1 MLNHSERPKIRI
13 INESEIDLLTEA
25 WNWADE
31 MPEWF
36 KEFRAVHPETF
47 ESLIGT
53 ENQLLIGVFFPDL
66 CALARFILCP
76 NGTYDI
82 HLYVKRKTDP
92 EMLFN
97 ACQSIMYY
105 LFDQGIKG
113 LSGWIPKRH
122 TGIVNLYKNL
132 GFTNNGIRCFEGK
145 VKGKLIEWL
154 YFERC

>member
-1 MLNHSERPKIRI
+1 MTGIYPKIRI
-13 INESEIDLLTEA
+13 VTEYDLLETA
-25 WNWADE
+25 FHWADE
-31 MPEWF
+31 MPDWY
-36 KEFRAVHPETF
+36 KEFQQIHLETF
-47 ESLIGT
+47 DSFIGT
-53 ENQLLIGVFFPDL
+53 GNQLFIGVFQGEL
-66 CALARFILCP
+66 RALARFVLCP
-76 NGTYDI
+76 NGIYDI

-113 LSGWIPKRH
+113 LSGWVPSKHR
-122 TGIVNLYKNL
+122 GIVNLYKNL

-145 VKGKLIEWL
+145 VKGKLVEWL